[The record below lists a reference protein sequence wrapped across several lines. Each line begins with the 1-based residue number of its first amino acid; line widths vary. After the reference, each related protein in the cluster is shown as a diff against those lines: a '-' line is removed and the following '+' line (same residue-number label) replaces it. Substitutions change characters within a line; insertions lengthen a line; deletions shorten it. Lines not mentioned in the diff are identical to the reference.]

1 MKDSEPGT
9 EERSQIRLLLGEIS
23 MNCFRNFL
31 VAGLLVAAGVAS
43 AATVSVT
50 FVQPEKF
57 TDAGHSRG
65 RATERDLA
73 ELREDLQQHLQR
85 LANRKLA
92 ASDTLQVEVLDIDLA
107 GDFQPLRWA
116 NLSDVRVVRDIA
128 SPRITLR
135 YTVKQGD
142 RVVTGPEEQLS
153 NMNFL
158 WHHNRYSSGDRLRYE
173 KPLLDAWFEKRFAKP

>member
-1 MKDSEPGT
+1 MNSL
-9 EERSQIRLLLGEIS
+9 RNLLG
-23 MNCFRNFL
+23 
-31 VAGLLVAAGVAS
+31 AGLLVVAGVAS

-85 LANRKLA
+85 LADRKLA

-107 GDFQPLRWA
+107 GDFEMNRLTRF
-116 NLSDVRVVRDIA
+116 SDVRVVRDIA
-128 SPRITLR
+128 SPRIKLR
-135 YTVKQGD
+135 YTGKLGD
-142 RVVTGPEEQLS
+142 RIVTGAEEELS

-158 WHHNRYSSGDRLRYE
+158 WGHNRYSGGDRLRYE
-173 KPLLDAWFEKRFAKP
+173 KPMLDAWFEKRFAKP

>member
-1 MKDSEPGT
+1 
-9 EERSQIRLLLGEIS
+9 
-23 MNCFRNFL
+23 MNSLRNFL
-31 VAGLLVAAGVAS
+31 GTGLLVAAGLAS

-73 ELREDLQQHLQR
+73 ALREDLQQHLQR
-85 LANRKLA
+85 LADRKLA

-107 GDFQPLRWA
+107 GDFEFNRLTRF
-116 NLSDVRVVRDIA
+116 SDVRVVRDIA

-135 YTVKQGD
+135 YTGKLGD
-142 RVVTGPEEQLS
+142 RVVSGAEEELS

-158 WHHNRYSSGDRLRYE
+158 WGHNRYSGGDRLRYE
-173 KPLLDAWFEKRFAKP
+173 KPMLDRWFDKRFAKP